1 MQNNVISPD
10 INANSFSS
18 ASGREYIIYPS
29 LTTERFR
36 VFEQMQIEMQYG
48 VSLSAFKF
56 EVQQAYEK
64 LNAQKTADA
73 AVILHN
79 AVNGLTRIDTGGPHP
94 LLMICA
100 LFICPADE
108 DQSRWSDA
116 EAQEKIKDWSGVDV
130 AFFFALARR
139 LYIRFIPGLDFDSR
153 IISETGD
160 DPDEQMTETG

>member
-10 INANSFSS
+10 ITANSFVSK
-18 ASGREYIIYPS
+18 SGKEYIIYPS

-73 AVILHN
+73 AVMLHN
-79 AVNGLTRIDTGGPHP
+79 AMNGLTRIETGGPHP

-100 LFICPADE
+100 LFICPAEE
-108 DQSRWSDA
+108 DQSRWNDA
-116 EAQEKIKDWSGVDV
+116 EAQAKIEDWANVDV

-139 LYIRFIPGLDFDSR
+139 LYTRFIPASDFDSR
-153 IISETGD
+153 IILEMGS
-160 DPDEQMTETG
+160 DPDDQTTTG